1 MAEDRITALET
12 ALRYVIGT
20 ARLQGMDV
28 NELCRMTIEVIKGDE
43 SLKSSRVGLLK
54 EAINEIESAQES
66 FPSFRRIQRNR

>member
-1 MAEDRITALET
+1 MAEDRVTALET

-43 SLKSSRVGLLK
+43 SLKWSRAGLLK
-54 EAINEIESAQES
+54 EAINEIENAHENC
-66 FPSFRRIQRNR
+66 PSFRRNQRNR